1 MASTII
7 PPVPEEEKKKPFWER
22 EGYKSIMNSGAKLP
36 SSSPSP
42 PNPIIAPVKPEDKSK
57 PFWDREGYKPIM
69 NSGAKLPSSTSIMP
83 LVKPEDKSKPFWDR
97 EGYKPIMNSGA
108 KLPSSVS
115 KSATTPMK
123 DLFSSA
129 FEQINSDEEKRKKNP
144 WAFV

>member
-36 SSSPSP
+36 SSASIMPL
-42 PNPIIAPVKPEDKSK
+42 VKPEDKSK
-57 PFWDREGYKPIM
+57 PFWEREGYKPIM
-69 NSGAKLPSSTSIMP
+69 NSGAKLPSSAP
-83 LVKPEDKSKPFWDR
+83 KP
-97 EGYKPIMNSGA
+97 
-108 KLPSSVS
+108 
-115 KSATTPMK
+115 TTAPMK

-129 FEQINSDEEKRKKNP
+129 FEQINADEEKRKKNP